1 VLSVG
6 WGLGHIEHSLRQLHA
21 KRIDLHVQDY
31 ATKSLRWLRLVM
43 PAENIYDAT
52 EVNKVNSGNMASFIF
67 NHLIMHCKIPSW

>member
-6 WGLGHIEHSLRQLHA
+6 WGLGHIGQRLRQLHA

-43 PAENIYDAT
+43 PAENIHDAT
-52 EVNKVNSGNMASFIF
+52 GGNKVNSGNMTSFIF
-67 NHLIMHCKIPSW
+67 KHLIMHWKIPSW